1 MFFAVTQLRMG
12 KCILHCNQLQQSQN
26 LLVYFESFSIFYQG
40 LKFQLALWQMAAFI
54 GVKCSNISDSS
65 A

>member
-1 MFFAVTQLRMG
+1 MRTP
-12 KCILHCNQLQQSQN
+12 LQSAATIS
-26 LLVYFESFSIFYQG
+26 ESFSIFYQG

-65 A
+65 V